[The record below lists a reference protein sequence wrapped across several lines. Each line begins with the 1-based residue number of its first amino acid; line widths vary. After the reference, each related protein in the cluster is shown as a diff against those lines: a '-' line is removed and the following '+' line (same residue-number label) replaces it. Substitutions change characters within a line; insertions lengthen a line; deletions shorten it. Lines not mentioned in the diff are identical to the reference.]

1 MKPSVVKH
9 LNVAWSNVVGGDLA
23 ALPGERAQDVPTCIG
38 AGHREL
44 VFTALVR
51 KEGVN
56 FCIEGMDPIEFRS
69 HTDLYGAFDRLCK
82 VRRIEGHEETLTLTL
97 KIQPVC
103 SAAEID
109 AACVRM
115 GHSVM

>member
-1 MKPSVVKH
+1 
-9 LNVAWSNVVGGDLA
+9 
-23 ALPGERAQDVPTCIG
+23 
-38 AGHREL
+38 
-44 VFTALVR
+44 
-51 KEGVN
+51 
-56 FCIEGMDPIEFRS
+56 
-69 HTDLYGAFDRLCK
+69 
-82 VRRIEGHEETLTLTL
+82 L